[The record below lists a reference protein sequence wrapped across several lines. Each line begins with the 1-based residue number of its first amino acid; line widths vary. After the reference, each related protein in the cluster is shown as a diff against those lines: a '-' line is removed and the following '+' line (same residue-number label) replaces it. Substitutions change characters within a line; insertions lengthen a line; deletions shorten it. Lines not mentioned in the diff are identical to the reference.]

1 MLFYEKVNVTW
12 IWEWNLKIKNED
24 KFEIVG
30 YLNRN
35 VINARL
41 IIMLISKYSMQKIA
55 PEDNKKI
62 ISPLK
67 KSKII

>member
-1 MLFYEKVNVTW
+1 MKQKVIKWKKYISKARIQINCSY
-12 IWEWNLKIKNED
+12 KIK
-24 KFEIVG
+24 F
-30 YLNRN
+30 
-35 VINARL
+35 
-41 IIMLISKYSMQKIA
+41 IMLISKYRMQKIA

>member
-1 MLFYEKVNVTW
+1 
-12 IWEWNLKIKNED
+12 
-24 KFEIVG
+24 
-30 YLNRN
+30 
-35 VINARL
+35 
-41 IIMLISKYSMQKIA
+41 MQKIA